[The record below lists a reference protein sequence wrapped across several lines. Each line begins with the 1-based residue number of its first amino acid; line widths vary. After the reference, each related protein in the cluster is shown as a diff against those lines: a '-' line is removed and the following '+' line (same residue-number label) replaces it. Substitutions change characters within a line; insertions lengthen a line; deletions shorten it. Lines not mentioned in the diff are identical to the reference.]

1 MISLQ
6 DLKKDVEA
14 ATESTWSF
22 VGNCLVDICSYA
34 EYESQVR
41 SLVSSLP
48 AEVEVFLA
56 PNNIKYIKISLKV

>member
-1 MISLQ
+1 MLSLQ

-22 VGNCLVDICSYA
+22 VGDAIMDICSYD

-41 SLVSSLP
+41 SLVAQLP
-48 AEVEVFLA
+48 VDVEVVDA
-56 PNNIKYIKISLKV
+56 PNLLRYIRIKVRS